1 MTAGWVR
8 DILAR
13 HGQRVTLEH
22 GGAAEEVRAFLQPVS
37 ERSETDPTAVTGIGT
52 VDGRLWLYLGQ
63 AALETGDR
71 VHWEDRAFRVRSSR
85 PYYIGETLVYWWA
98 SLEAAKEA
106 AL

>member
-13 HGQRVTLEH
+13 HGQLVTLER
-22 GGAAEEVRAFLQPVS
+22 GDAGEEVRAFLQPIS
-37 ERSETDPTAVTGIGT
+37 EKSEADPAAVTGIGT

-63 AALETGDR
+63 AALETRDQ
-71 VHWEDRAFRVRSSR
+71 VTWESRTFRVRSSR

>member
-1 MTAGWVR
+1 MPAGWVR

-22 GGAAEEVRAFLQPVS
+22 DGTAEEGRAFLQPVS
-37 ERSETDPTAVTGIGT
+37 QKSEADPTTVTEIGT

-63 AALETGDR
+63 AALETGDQ
-71 VHWEDRAFRVRSSR
+71 VTWENRTFRVRSSR

-106 AL
+106 TL

>member
-1 MTAGWVR
+1 M
-8 DILAR
+8 
-13 HGQRVTLEH
+13 
-22 GGAAEEVRAFLQPVS
+22 
-37 ERSETDPTAVTGIGT
+37 
-52 VDGRLWLYLGQ
+52 DGRLWLYLGQ

>member
-1 MTAGWVR
+1 MMADWVR
-8 DILAR
+8 DILTR
-13 HGQRVTLEH
+13 HGQRVTVERDETT
-22 GGAAEEVRAFLQPVS
+22 EEIRAFLQPILEKS
-37 ERSETDPTAVTGIGT
+37 EENPTAVTGIGA

-71 VHWEDRAFRVRSSR
+71 VCWENRAFRVRSSR

-106 AL
+106 AE

>member
-1 MTAGWVR
+1 MTASWVR

-13 HGQRVTLEH
+13 HGQHVTVEH
-22 GGAAEEVRAFLQPVS
+22 GETAEEVRAFLQPVP
-37 ERSETDPTAVTGIGT
+37 EKGEEDPTAVTGIGT

-71 VHWEDRAFRVRSSR
+71 VAWRDWAFRVCSSR

-98 SLEAAKEA
+98 SLEPAKEA
-106 AL
+106 AV